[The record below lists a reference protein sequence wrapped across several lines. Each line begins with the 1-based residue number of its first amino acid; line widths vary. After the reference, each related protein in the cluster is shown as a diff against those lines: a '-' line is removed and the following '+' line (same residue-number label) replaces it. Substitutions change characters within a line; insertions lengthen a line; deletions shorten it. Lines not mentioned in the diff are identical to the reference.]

1 MSDWLLVRLAR
12 DGSQPTGWVTVSSS
26 GQLLDVQGATD
37 AQGLA
42 AAAVGKRVA
51 LVVPGADVLHLAAVL
66 PSGSESKLAQIV
78 PYALEE
84 QVAEDLD
91 GLHFAVGRPVDGP
104 GSPTSV
110 DVVSRALLE
119 RWLGVAADYDLSPV
133 AVYADSALVPQV
145 PGQLTVLLDDESL
158 ILRSGTQRPLV
169 LPVADPGFAL
179 DLAFQGDADARQAAH
194 VTVYA
199 TSLDWERHG
208 AAFEALR
215 ATLGSLR
222 IQLLS
227 GGPLPLFGSQLLGA
241 GAINLLQGAYA
252 PARPA
257 GAGWRAWRLAAGLAG
272 ALLVL
277 HLVAAGVELRRLRSV
292 EKALDTSIQEVF
304 SQAMPGEVSGGNAR
318 ARMEQRLTQIRAAA
332 PERGSLLS
340 LLSAVAGARAAA
352 PGTRIDALSY
362 RKGALDMKVTGP
374 DAQSLE
380 QMNQSLR
387 GAGLVSDLA
396 SGSTKDKAYEGRLQ
410 LRSAGT

>member
-51 LVVPGADVLHLAAVL
+51 LVVPGADVLQLSAVL
-66 PSGSESKLAQIV
+66 PQGSESKLAQIV

-91 GLHFAVGRPVDGP
+91 SLHFAVGRPLEGP

-110 DVVSRALLE
+110 DVVSRALLQ
-119 RWLGVAADYDLSPV
+119 RWLAVAADHGLKPV
-133 AVYADSALVPQV
+133 AVYADSGLLPAV
-145 PGQLTVLLDDESL
+145 PGQLTVLLDDETL
-158 ILRSGTQRPLV
+158 LLRVGTQRPLV
-169 LPVADPGFAL
+169 LPASDPAFAL
-179 DLAFQGDADARQAAH
+179 ELVFQGDGDALQAAH
-194 VTVYA
+194 LSVYA

-208 AAFEALR
+208 AAFDALR
-215 ATLGSLR
+215 ARLGSLR
-222 IQLLS
+222 VQLLS
-227 GGPLPLFGSQLLGA
+227 GGPLPLYGSQLLSA

-257 GAGWRAWRLAAGLAG
+257 GAGWQAWQLAASLAA

-277 HLVAAGVELRRLRSV
+277 HLVAAGVELRRLHRA
-292 EKALDTSIQEVF
+292 ETALDSSIQEVF
-304 SQAMPGEVSGGNAR
+304 SQTMPGEVSGGNAR
-318 ARMEQRLTQIRAAA
+318 ARMEQRLAQIRAAA
-332 PERGSLLS
+332 PERGSLLA
-340 LLSAVAGARAAA
+340 LLSAVASARAAA

-380 QMNQSLR
+380 LMNQSLR
-387 GAGLVSDLA
+387 GAGLASDLA

-410 LRSAGT
+410 LRGTGS

>member
-119 RWLGVAADYDLSPV
+119 RWLGVAADHGFSPV
-133 AVYADSALVPQV
+133 AVHADSALVPQV
-145 PGQLTVLLDDESL
+145 PGQLTVLLDDETL

-169 LPVADPGFAL
+169 LPVSDPAFAL
-179 DLAFQGDADARQAAH
+179 DLAFPGDADARRGQRRQCAGA
-194 VTVYA
+194 
-199 TSLDWERHG
+199 HG
-208 AAFEALR
+208 AAA
-215 ATLGSLR
+215 
-222 IQLLS
+222 
-227 GGPLPLFGSQLLGA
+227 
-241 GAINLLQGAYA
+241 
-252 PARPA
+252 
-257 GAGWRAWRLAAGLAG
+257 
-272 ALLVL
+272 
-277 HLVAAGVELRRLRSV
+277 
-292 EKALDTSIQEVF
+292 
-304 SQAMPGEVSGGNAR
+304 
-318 ARMEQRLTQIRAAA
+318 
-332 PERGSLLS
+332 
-340 LLSAVAGARAAA
+340 
-352 PGTRIDALSY
+352 DA
-362 RKGALDMKVTGP
+362 DP
-374 DAQSLE
+374 C
-380 QMNQSLR
+380 R
-387 GAGLVSDLA
+387 GA
-396 SGSTKDKAYEGRLQ
+396 
-410 LRSAGT
+410 